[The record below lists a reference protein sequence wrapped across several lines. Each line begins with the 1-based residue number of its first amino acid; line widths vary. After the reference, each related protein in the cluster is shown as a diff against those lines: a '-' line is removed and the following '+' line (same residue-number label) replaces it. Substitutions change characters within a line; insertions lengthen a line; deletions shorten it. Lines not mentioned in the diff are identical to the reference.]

1 MITKT
6 FKFILFYLLLVYPV
20 SAFSIGTVP
29 GVHYLGEFN
38 PGDTKYVKFYLITNA
53 KGDVLT
59 TLSYFPAHIDL
70 YYPGKLSYI
79 SAYETS
85 QEDISDWIK
94 FQQNPVLVSPR
105 KSFVVTLENGDVA
118 KVNAEVVYK
127 LTIPMDA
134 EPGYHIG
141 SISLSPKV
149 VGGGIGTGVATIGLT
164 RYIFIFKVRGKA
176 ERKGQIENIYADR
189 VDKNKA
195 RIDVLFKNTG
205 KNTISVWVDKLNLY
219 DEYGNLTD
227 TLHSGIVYVAPGET
241 KIISLYWVGDEVKSG
256 IYKAEAKVNYIT
268 GFVSKEATIEIPDIV
283 SVPQKVPKF
292 EIPWWLILLVILI
305 IVLIIYWKS

>member
-6 FKFILFYLLLVYPV
+6 LKFVLFFLVLVSPV

-29 GVHYLGEFN
+29 GVHYLGEFS
-38 PGDTKYVKFYLITNA
+38 PGDTKYVKFYLMTNA

-105 KSFVVTLENGDVA
+105 KSFVITLENGGIA
-118 KVNAEVVYK
+118 KVNTEVVYK
-127 LTIPMDA
+127 LVIPKDA

-149 VGGGIGTGVATIGLT
+149 ISGGTGTGVSTIGLT
-164 RYIFIFKVRGKA
+164 RYIFIFKVRGEAK
-176 ERKGQIENIYADR
+176 RKGRVENIYADR
-189 VDKNKA
+189 VSKNKA

-205 KNTISVWVDKLNLY
+205 KNTISVKVDKLNIY
-219 DEYGNLTD
+219 NEYGNLTD

-241 KIISLYWVGDEVKSG
+241 KIIPVYWSGNKVKSG
-256 IYKAEAKVNYIT
+256 FYKAEAKVNYIT
-268 GFVSKEATIEIPDIV
+268 GFASKEATIEIPDIISV
-283 SVPQKVPKF
+283 SQEAPKF
-292 EIPWWLILLVILI
+292 ETPWWLILLVILI
-305 IVLIIYWKS
+305 IILIIYWKS